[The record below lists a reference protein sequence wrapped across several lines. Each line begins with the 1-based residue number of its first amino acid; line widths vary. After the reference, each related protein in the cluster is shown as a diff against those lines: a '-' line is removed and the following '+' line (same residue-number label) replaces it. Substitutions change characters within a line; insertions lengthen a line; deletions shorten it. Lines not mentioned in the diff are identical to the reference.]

1 MGDLPRH
8 IVKVTGAGEG
18 AGWSAGCYGADPLVA
33 THVYAVTVPDEWR
46 GHASLDPAPNI
57 RTVTVIAVV
66 TTATRVTSPLNRG
79 NIKPL

>member
-33 THVYAVTVPDEWR
+33 THVYAVTVPDEW
-46 GHASLDPAPNI
+46 
-57 RTVTVIAVV
+57 
-66 TTATRVTSPLNRG
+66 
-79 NIKPL
+79 